1 MSLPINAQHQAA
13 MLLAMQQQQQQ
24 QADFDPAAMA
34 RLQLFGG
41 AGYPEV
47 RRDRSTDKLP
57 ACQYWPQIVVAAL
70 WLPL

>member
-47 RRDRSTDKLP
+47 RRDCKNRT
-57 ACQYWPQIVVAAL
+57 CQSWTPTFLAAL
-70 WLPL
+70 